1 MQQEITIVEI
11 DWTEAVG
18 PQTSVG
24 SPYLFGWLRA
34 CYMEPGFIADGR
46 VVVLARESQSADWV
60 QYQGTVTQPDA
71 DTLVS
76 AFALLGVP
84 ERAPRVES
92 VVDSSDTWFTSI
104 VRVVVYD
111 QIQTFTIQTQNSG
124 FKGQEADGLRAVFQ
138 RILDLSGYGHQHT
151 IFRNTG
157 ELKG

>member
-46 VVVLARESQSADWV
+46 VVVLARESQSANWT
-60 QYQGTVTQPDA
+60 QYQGVVTQPDA

-84 ERAPRVES
+84 EQAPRVES
-92 VVDSSDTWFTSI
+92 VLDSSDIWFTSI
-104 VRVVVYD
+104 MRVTVNG
-111 QIQTFTIQTQNSG
+111 QIQTFTIQTQSSG
-124 FKGQEADGLRAVFQ
+124 FQGHEADGLRAVFQ

-151 IFRNTG
+151 IFRDTG
-157 ELKG
+157 ESKG

>member
-1 MQQEITIVEI
+1 MVEV

-18 PQTSVG
+18 PLTSVG

-46 VVVLARESQSADWV
+46 VVVLAREPQAANWV
-60 QYQGTVTQPDA
+60 QYRGAVTRPDA

-92 VVDSSDTWFTSI
+92 VVDSSDTWFESV
-104 VRVVVYD
+104 VRVAVNGR
-111 QIQTFTIQTQNSG
+111 IQTFTLQTQCSG
-124 FKGQEADGLRAVFQ
+124 FRGQEADGLRAVFQ
-138 RILDLSGYGHQHT
+138 RILGLSGYGHRHT
-151 IFRNTG
+151 IFRDSG
-157 ELKG
+157 ESKG

>member
-18 PQTSVG
+18 PRAGVG

-46 VVVLARESQSADWV
+46 VVVLARETPSADWA
-60 QYQGTVTQPDA
+60 QYRGPVTKPDA

-76 AFALLGVP
+76 AFALLGIP

-92 VVDSSDTWFTSI
+92 VPDSSDTLFTGGI
-104 VRVVVYD
+104 RVTVYD
-111 QIQTFTIQTQNSG
+111 QTQAFTIQTQCGG
-124 FKGQEADGLRAVFQ
+124 FRGQEADGLRSIFQ
-138 RILDLSGYGHQHT
+138 RVLDLSGYGYQHT
-151 IFRNTG
+151 IFRDTG
-157 ELKG
+157 GPKA